1 MIPSLARKLS
11 TEMLTNRLQRQPFNQ
26 TIINELSKRANRVS
40 KCEVEGRKRLEKE
53 LEKFSTKLNL
63 GYKNEAYSTELEM
76 LSEHNYTF
84 EELSVSERQI
94 YNNAVKFCRI

>member
-1 MIPSLARKLS
+1 MIPSLAKKLS

-40 KCEVEGRKRLEKE
+40 KCEIEGRKRIEKE
-53 LEKFSTKLNL
+53 LEKFSTKLHL
-63 GYKNEAYSTELEM
+63 GYKNEAYATEYEM

-84 EELSVSERQI
+84 EELSISERHI

>member
-40 KCEVEGRKRLEKE
+40 KCEIEGRKRIEKE
-53 LEKFSTKLNL
+53 LEKFSTKLHL
-63 GYKNEAYSTELEM
+63 GYKNEAYDSEENM
-76 LSEHNYTF
+76 LKEHNYTF
-84 EELSVSERQI
+84 EDLSPSERQI
-94 YNNAVKFCRI
+94 YNNTVKFCRI

>member
-1 MIPSLARKLS
+1 MIPSLAKKLS

-40 KCEVEGRKRLEKE
+40 KCEIEGRKRLEKE
-53 LEKFSTKLNL
+53 LEKFSTKLHL
-63 GYKNEAYSTELEM
+63 GHKNEAYDSEENM
-76 LSEHNYTF
+76 LKEHNYTF
-84 EELSVSERQI
+84 EDLSPSERQI

>member
-1 MIPSLARKLS
+1 MIPSLAKKLS

-40 KCEVEGRKRLEKE
+40 KCEIEGRKRIEKE
-53 LEKFSTKLNL
+53 LEKFSTKLHL
-63 GYKNEAYSTELEM
+63 GYKNEAYATEDEM
-76 LSEHNYTF
+76 LKEHNYTF
-84 EELSVSERQI
+84 EELSISERQI

>member
-1 MIPSLARKLS
+1 MIPSLAKKLS

-40 KCEVEGRKRLEKE
+40 KCEIEGRKRIEKE
-53 LEKFSTKLNL
+53 LEKFSTKLHL
-63 GYKNEAYSTELEM
+63 GYKNEAYATEDEM
-76 LSEHNYTF
+76 FNGFTCTYEDLSP
-84 EELSVSERQI
+84 SERQI

>member
-1 MIPSLARKLS
+1 MIPSLAKKLS

-40 KCEVEGRKRLEKE
+40 KCEIEGRKRIEKE
-53 LEKFSTKLNL
+53 LEKFSTKLHL
-63 GYKNEAYSTELEM
+63 GHKNEAYATESEM
-76 LSEHNYTF
+76 LKEHNYTF
-84 EELSVSERQI
+84 EDLSPSERQI